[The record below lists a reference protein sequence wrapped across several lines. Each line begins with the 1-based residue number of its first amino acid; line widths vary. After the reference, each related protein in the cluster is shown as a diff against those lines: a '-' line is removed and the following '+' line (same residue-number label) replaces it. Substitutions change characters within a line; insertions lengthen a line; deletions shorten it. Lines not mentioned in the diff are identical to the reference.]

1 MKTIKSILAIVAL
14 LNFTFSG
21 QAQDKG
27 KNAEE
32 IKIKTS
38 SVCNMCKKT
47 IEKAMAYEKG
57 VKSAILD
64 VDSQVL
70 TVAFFPNKT
79 NPDKLRKA
87 VTMTGYDADQVPAN
101 DRAYNKLE
109 DCCKKDKAV
118 HKD

>member
-1 MKTIKSILAIVAL
+1 MKTLKSIFAVIVL
-14 LNFTFSG
+14 VSFSFSG

-27 KNAEE
+27 KNTEE
-32 IKIKTS
+32 MKIKTS

-47 IEKAMAYEKG
+47 IEKSMAYEKG

-64 VDSQVL
+64 VDSQML

-79 NPDKLRKA
+79 NPDKIRKA
-87 VTMTGYDADQVPAN
+87 VTLTGYDADQVPAN
-101 DRAYNKLE
+101 ERAYNKLE
-109 DCCKKDKAV
+109 DCCKKDNAV

>member
-1 MKTIKSILAIVAL
+1 MKMLRSVLALILTL
-14 LNFTFSG
+14 SFSYIT
-21 QAQDKG
+21 QAQDK
-27 KNAEE
+27 KTEE

-47 IEKAMAYEKG
+47 IEKSMAYEKG

-79 NPDKLRKA
+79 NPDKLRRA
-87 VTMTGYDADQVPAN
+87 VTLTGYDADQVPAN
-101 DRAYNKLE
+101 ERAYNKLE
-109 DCCKKDKAV
+109 DCCKKDKAI

>member
-1 MKTIKSILAIVAL
+1 MKNIKAL
-14 LNFTFSG
+14 FVGLSFIIFG
-21 QAQDKG
+21 LQAQAQG
-27 KNAEE
+27 KTAKTEE

-38 SVCNMCKKT
+38 SVCTMCKKT

-70 TVAFFPNKT
+70 TVAFLPEKT
-79 NPDKLRKA
+79 NADKVRKA
-87 VTMTGYDADQVPAN
+87 VTATGYDADQLPAQP
-101 DRAYNKLE
+101 RAYDKLE
-109 DCCKKDKAV
+109 DCCKKDRAV

>member
-1 MKTIKSILAIVAL
+1 MKTIKSILTIVAL
-14 LNFTFSG
+14 LGFTFSG
-21 QAQDKG
+21 QAQDK
-27 KNAEE
+27 NPEE

-47 IEKAMAYEKG
+47 IEKSMAYEKG

-70 TVAFFPNKT
+70 TVAFFPSKT

-87 VTMTGYDADQVPAN
+87 VTLTGYDADQVPAN
-101 DRAYNKLE
+101 ERAYNKLE
-109 DCCKKDKAV
+109 DCCKKDKGI
-118 HKD
+118 HKN

>member
-1 MKTIKSILAIVAL
+1 MKTLKSIAPAFLFMCFSLAGL
-14 LNFTFSG
+14 
-21 QAQDKG
+21 AQDKG
-27 KNAEE
+27 KSTEE

-47 IEKAMAYEKG
+47 IEKSMAYEKG

-79 NPDKLRKA
+79 NPDKIRQA
-87 VTMTGYDADQVPAN
+87 VTLTGYDADQVPAN
-101 DRAYNKLE
+101 ERAYNKLE

>member
-1 MKTIKSILAIVAL
+1 MKTLKSFLVLVLAAS
-14 LNFTFSG
+14 FSFAG
-21 QAQDKG
+21 QGQDKG
-27 KNAEE
+27 KNTEE

-47 IEKAMAYEKG
+47 IEKSMAYEKG

-79 NPDKLRKA
+79 NPDKLRQA

>member
-47 IEKAMAYEKG
+47 IEKSMAYEKG

-70 TVAFFPNKT
+70 TVAFFPSKT

-87 VTMTGYDADQVPAN
+87 VTKTGYDADQITADP
-101 DRAYNKLE
+101 R
-109 DCCKKDKAV
+109 
-118 HKD
+118 